1 MAQHEESSIDTDSIL
16 SNDQKEPISIL
27 SYNAPPHETPNPRVM
42 SEPPAEMDTPS
53 NVSVKNFSWVISDL
67 HNSYDY
73 TQDIECI
80 TMEGHSDYTD
90 SVGGSF
96 LMCDVVSDTHISA
109 SSKHEHIYSVATS
122 VNISLHSQEK
132 ETVSQIQNYCDYS
145 KYIECITM

>member
-1 MAQHEESSIDTDSIL
+1 
-16 SNDQKEPISIL
+16 
-27 SYNAPPHETPNPRVM
+27 
-42 SEPPAEMDTPS
+42 
-53 NVSVKNFSWVISDL
+53 
-67 HNSYDY
+67 
-73 TQDIECI
+73 
-80 TMEGHSDYTD
+80 MEGHSDYTD